1 MKRLQDFIV
10 ENKNVLWGETFLDK
24 NDLEKSFRELI
35 DDAANNLYKEHNIQ
49 KTPKEIAEI
58 VIKAMERYK
67 DFS

>member
-10 ENKNVLWGETFLDK
+10 ENKNVLWGETILDK

-35 DDAANNLYKEHNIQ
+35 DDASYNLKKEHNIE
-49 KTPKEIAEI
+49 KTPAEIAEI
-58 VIKAMERYK
+58 VIKAMEKYK